1 MIDKIEEF
9 CLNILKKIG
18 FKKLANWY
26 IEHQEG
32 MRYLVFGVLTTLV
45 NIVVSAFLYYVIL
58 VKLPENLKVNI
69 STIIAII
76 AAWIFAYVTNKLYV
90 FDTKTSNW
98 KELLKEIVSFVSCR
112 IVTAIVEVL
121 LMDWL
126 VTSLGFN
133 YMGTKIFVS
142 VLIIILNFVFSKLII
157 FKKGEE
163 NG

>member
-1 MIDKIEEF
+1 MINKIEEF

-98 KELLKEIVSFVSCR
+98 KELLKEMVSFVSCR